1 MLQYISEHFTTFVH
15 ITGKDPRHA
24 AADALSRATPFMTS
38 IPAPPPT
45 DPASSLKEEK
55 GVGSIATNLNH
66 VEPPAP
72 HVHSD
77 TSQGVNSP
85 QHMYNLLQGKVPLDV
100 IHLIQSVHNT
110 HRGHL
115 DIDATCNAV
124 KQANDNK
131 SIHNLKQLACQLLN
145 LAREGVTN
153 VRDERTSDSRGE
165 AEDRA

>member
-77 TSQGVNSP
+77 TSQDTSQKRDSGSVALNPAPSRTT
-85 QHMYNLLQGKVPLDV
+85 PLGNRSMV
-100 IHLIQSVHNT
+100 MLHARAYTTVHIA
-110 HRGHL
+110 HR
-115 DIDATCNAV
+115 
-124 KQANDNK
+124 
-131 SIHNLKQLACQLLN
+131 
-145 LAREGVTN
+145 
-153 VRDERTSDSRGE
+153 
-165 AEDRA
+165 